1 MKKLAL
7 IAFAAMMIL
16 TACTKE
22 KTPTLDGTSWYC
34 SKTDSGGRKQT
45 CSISFR
51 NNGGGLG
58 ITDSY
63 SSWQTSWDY
72 KYEYTIKSYTFDGES
87 GIINLQ
93 QANSYTRDGTATF
106 RVNDIQSILYISTP
120 NGSFTLD
127 RR

>member
-22 KTPTLDGTSWYC
+22 DTATLDGTFWHC
-34 SKTDSGGRKQT
+34 SNTESSGRTKT
-45 CSISFR
+45 CSLSLR
-51 NNGGGLG
+51 KNGGELV
-58 ITDSY
+58 ITDKY
-63 SSWQTSWDY
+63 SSWQTEWNNRWQY
-72 KYEYTIKSYTFDGES
+72 NVKSYTFDGINGTIELLS
-87 GIINLQ
+87 GS
-93 QANSYTRDGTATF
+93 AYTQDGTSTF
-106 RVNDIQSILYISTP
+106 RVNDIQSKMYISTP

>member
-22 KTPTLDGTSWYC
+22 EIPTLDGTFWYC
-34 SKTDSGGRKQT
+34 SNTDSGGRTRT
-45 CSISFR
+45 CSLSLR
-51 NNGGGLG
+51 KNGGELV
-58 ITDSY
+58 ITDRY
-63 SSWQTSWDY
+63 SDLWNDRWQY
-72 KYEYTIKSYTFDGES
+72 YVKSYTFDGTNGTIELRS
-87 GIINLQ
+87 GN
-93 QANSYTRDGTATF
+93 AYTQDGTATF
-106 RVNDIQSILYISTP
+106 RVNDIQSKMYISTP

>member
-16 TACTKE
+16 TTCTKE
-22 KTPTLDGTSWYC
+22 DTATLDGTSWYC
-34 SKTDSGGRKQT
+34 SNTDSGGRKKT
-45 CSISFR
+45 CSLSLR
-51 NNGGGLG
+51 HNGGGLT

-63 SSWQTSWDY
+63 SSWQTSWNN
-72 KYEYTIKSYTFDGES
+72 KYEYTVKSYTFDGTNGTIELRS
-87 GIINLQ
+87 GN
-93 QANSYTRDGTATF
+93 AYTQDGTATF
-106 RVNDIQSILYISTP
+106 RVNDIQSKMYISTP